1 MKILLIGP
9 AYPLRGGNALF
20 VAHLYEAL
28 STKHS
33 VDVVSFSRLYP
44 KLLFPGVRQNDISG
58 RPLKQHPATPI
69 LDSINP
75 RTWYAAVR
83 HAAERKPD
91 AVVFTWWNPFF
102 GPLVG
107 IVASQIKKKLHI
119 PIIIVAENVISHE
132 GRWID
137 LLLTKFALNKADKFL
152 VLSKVVEETV
162 RRLYPSAPLFRS
174 SLPVY
179 DCYQAD
185 AMVSRDEAQ
194 RRLHLAGKNVILFFG
209 YIRKYKGLMNLIE
222 AFPAVKKEIP
232 NAHLL
237 IVGEFYDNE
246 RSYRQAIDRLGIQ
259 DDVTVVQEYV
269 PNEDVHK
276 YFTAAQVVVLPY
288 NEATQS
294 GILSI
299 AQSFAV
305 PAIVTNVGGL
315 AELVAD
321 GKTGLVVEPHK
332 IDLLS
337 QAIIKYFTEEK
348 QQSFSDEIVR
358 RRTSNS
364 FTQITNVFDT
374 ILSDI

>member
-1 MKILLIGP
+1 M
-9 AYPLRGGNALF
+9 RTC
-20 VAHLYEAL
+20 L
-28 STKHS
+28 S
-33 VDVVSFSRLYP
+33 
-44 KLLFPGVRQNDISG
+44 
-58 RPLKQHPATPI
+58 
-69 LDSINP
+69 
-75 RTWYAAVR
+75 W
-83 HAAERKPD
+83 
-91 AVVFTWWNPFF
+91 
-102 GPLVG
+102 
-107 IVASQIKKKLHI
+107 
-119 PIIIVAENVISHE
+119 EN
-132 GRWID
+132 
-137 LLLTKFALNKADKFL
+137 F
-152 VLSKVVEETV
+152 
-162 RRLYPSAPLFRS
+162 
-174 SLPVY
+174 
-179 DCYQAD
+179 
-185 AMVSRDEAQ
+185 
-194 RRLHLAGKNVILFFG
+194 
-209 YIRKYKGLMNLIE
+209 
-222 AFPAVKKEIP
+222 
-232 NAHLL
+232 
-237 IVGEFYDNE
+237 
-246 RSYRQAIDRLGIQ
+246 GIQ

-321 GKTGLVVEPHK
+321 GITGLVVEPHK